1 MDTLVFY
8 SFHTHFLLVLALP
21 PLEVELR
28 APSNGTVGGSLTLE
42 CSVTHVPHLIVAPRV
57 ELVGPEGTVV
67 ANTTGFNVAHTLSP
81 LMASQSGQAYYCQT
95 QLQIEAIDVSRMS
108 QSNTYTLNV
117 LSKSLTSLGCTV
129 CSTNTL
135 PMNFLTSS
143 EVQLSDAMVM
153 VDLESTQLRS
163 LPVSSC
169 ATLSSMPFITLTVVH
184 SSPSHDIPWV

>member
-1 MDTLVFY
+1 M
-8 SFHTHFLLVLALP
+8 
-21 PLEVELR
+21 
-28 APSNGTVGGSLTLE
+28 
-42 CSVTHVPHLIVAPRV
+42 

-81 LMASQSGQAYYCQT
+81 LMASQSGQMYYCQT

-117 LSKSLTSLGCTV
+117 LSKSLVSLGCTV
-129 CSTNTL
+129 CSTNIL

-153 VDLESTQLRS
+153 WILK
-163 LPVSSC
+163 
-169 ATLSSMPFITLTVVH
+169 VH
-184 SSPSHDIPWV
+184 N